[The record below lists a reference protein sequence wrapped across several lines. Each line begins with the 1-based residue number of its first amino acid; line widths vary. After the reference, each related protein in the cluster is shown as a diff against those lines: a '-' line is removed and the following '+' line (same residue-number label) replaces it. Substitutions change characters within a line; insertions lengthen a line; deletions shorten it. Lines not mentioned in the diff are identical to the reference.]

1 MRIGSLFSGIGGL
14 ELGLERGLVAAGVAA
29 EVVYQVERS
38 AFCRHIL
45 ARHWPGATRYDDV
58 CAVGVAVLP
67 IVDLLCGGFPCQ
79 DLSPA
84 GKQAGLAGARSGLVF
99 EFLRIIEETKPRW
112 VVIENVGHTWRNW
125 VPVVRRAL
133 GARGYDSLP
142 VGIAASEVGARHR
155 RERVFVVAH
164 VDELIGESGQG
175 SSWQERA
182 GRAVAGGSPVADVD
196 GKSLRLESGRVSRSH
211 GPRAAEPGGTAADPH
226 REGKLQPSRAVGDV
240 GRRADHGA
248 VADAVRAGL
257 PHGQRE
263 RDDLEQAHDEPAAV
277 GAPGAVVPWEGMPP
291 RPWMVRGVHG
301 LPGGVDGPWKRAG
314 WTPAR
319 VREARIRALGNCVV
333 PAQVEPIGRLI
344 ASFEQSSIRSG

>member
-14 ELGLERGLVAAGVAA
+14 ELGLERGLHTAGIAA

-45 ARHWPGATRYDDV
+45 ARHWPGATRFDDV
-58 CAVGVAVLP
+58 CSVGVAVLP
-67 IVDLLCGGFPCQ
+67 TVDLLCGGFPCQ
-79 DLSPA
+79 DVSSA
-84 GKQAGLAGARSGLVF
+84 GRGAGLNGARSGLWW
-99 EFLRIIEETKPRW
+99 EFARIIEETRPRW
-112 VVIENVGHTWRNW
+112 VVVENVASGARRWL
-125 VPVVRRAL
+125 PAVRRAL

-142 VGIAASEVGARHR
+142 VGISASEVGARHR
-155 RERVFVVAH
+155 RERVFVVASNAVGCGRLAWH
-164 VDELIGESGQG
+164 I
-175 SSWQERA
+175 ERDSDA
-182 GRAVAGGSPVADVD
+182 GR
-196 GKSLRLESGRVSRSH
+196 RESAR
-211 GPRAAEPGGTAADPH
+211 
-226 REGKLQPSRAVGDV
+226 
-240 GRRADHGA
+240 GA

-263 RDDLEQAHDEPAAV
+263 RDDLGPTTCATPERDA
-277 GAPGAVVPWEGMPP
+277 GAVVPWEGMPA